1 MDHLRAEKI
10 CKRDSRG
17 LVEYRRGYTQCTLQT
32 PPRRPARQ
40 KTEPHIER
48 FFAPYS
54 WRTQRSAHYATAQSR
69 PRSGGRPRCPRYI
82 PNCQACAVVEF
93 ADSMRDWR
101 SLSMLGEACRSCKP
115 TSTTSTSSTIELYRY
130 TRFHVRRS
138 TTGRHNGGGALL
150 ASSGRT
156 VVVVRSGKETK
167 HHRQRESCARWADQ
181 TLRLIQPNVFLTITG
196 LTSAQ
201 LRLK

>member
-82 PNCQACAVVEF
+82 PNSQACAVVEF

-101 SLSMLGEACRSCKP
+101 SLSMLGEACRSSKP

-138 TTGRHNGGGALL
+138 TTGRHNSGARSWHHR
-150 ASSGRT
+150 AEPSSLFDP
-156 VVVVRSGKETK
+156 VRRQNIIGKESLA
-167 HHRQRESCARWADQ
+167 HAG
-181 TLRLIQPNVFLTITG
+181 LIKYFV
-196 LTSAQ
+196 
-201 LRLK
+201 

>member
-1 MDHLRAEKI
+1 MGDRGWIISAP
-10 CKRDSRG
+10 KRSASVIPG
-17 LVEYRRGYTQCTLQT
+17 GWWNIGGVILNAHCTLQT

-101 SLSMLGEACRSCKP
+101 SLWMLGEACRSCKP

-156 VVVVRSGKETK
+156 VFDPVRRQNIIGKESLAHAGLIK
-167 HHRQRESCARWADQ
+167 HF
-181 TLRLIQPNVFLTITG
+181 V
-196 LTSAQ
+196 
-201 LRLK
+201 